1 MGREVEA
8 GVAAATPHGGA
19 ETYGESLD
27 ASGREP
33 TPAFALDAVDGG
45 GLVGLELVG
54 TRDLVA
60 PPLSAPIPERLR
72 GPVDVFRSRQASVV
86 EALRAGAVALSVFL
100 LFLLTS
106 DSVGAAFVASLPV
119 STLWILCQR
128 AGGRFVPRALG
139 RLTPL
144 VVGTAIGAVVIS
156 ALALWVEPLH
166 IQPALLAFMIAAV
179 LALSIC
185 FEILAERSAGP
196 TRVLL
201 VGAGPNAAQLA
212 EDVGVDPEGRFEI
225 VAVASETA
233 DSLPG
238 VRLTCAIDDI
248 GETLALETPDI
259 VVLAVERGRP
269 QVFRHLLD
277 AADAGFRVVGLPEF
291 YEHAFGRVPVRH
303 LSAAWFMSVLHLYQP
318 AYTRFAKRFFD
329 VVVVVLALIVTA
341 PVLAAIALMMSVSRG
356 PIIFRQRRLGEQGRE
371 FTIYKFRTMHD
382 GAERPGE
389 AVWAESRDSRVTGFG
404 RLLRLTRLD
413 ELPQLWNV
421 LKGDMSIVGPRP
433 ERPEFLLRLTA
444 EVPFWSRRHL
454 LKPGITGWAQV
465 HSGYAAD
472 SVQTEEKLSYDLW
485 YLRHRSFLT
494 DVVICAK
501 TIRTLVSGAGAR

>member
-1 MGREVEA
+1 M
-8 GVAAATPHGGA
+8 AAVSPRGGGDH
-19 ETYGESLD
+19 GESLD
-27 ASGREP
+27 VGEREP
-33 TPAFALDAVDGG
+33 APGFVLNGGDGG
-45 GLVGLELVG
+45 SIVGLELAG
-54 TRDLVA
+54 TGDLVA
-60 PPLSAPIPERLR
+60 PPLGTPIAERLR
-72 GPVDVFRSRQASVV
+72 GPVDVFRSRQAS
-86 EALRAGAVALSVFL
+86 ALEVLGPGSIVLAVFL
-100 LFLLTS
+100 LFLLRTE
-106 DSVGAAFVASLPV
+106 SVAAAVATSLPV
-119 STLWILCQR
+119 SALWILCRR
-128 AGGRFVPRALG
+128 AGDRFVPRALG
-139 RLTPL
+139 QLMPL

-166 IQPALLAFMIAAV
+166 VDLALLTFMIVAV

-185 FEILAERSAGP
+185 FEILVERSAGP
-196 TRVLL
+196 TRVLV

-212 EDVGVDPEGRFEI
+212 EDVGTDPEGRFE
-225 VAVASETA
+225 VVGVASETA
-233 DSLPG
+233 ESLPG
-238 VRLTCAIDDI
+238 VPVTCAIEDI
-248 GETLALETPDI
+248 AETLVRESPDL
-259 VVLAVERGRP
+259 VVLALERGRP
-269 QVFRHLLD
+269 QVFRQLLD

-329 VVVVVLALIVTA
+329 VVVVVLALILTA
-341 PVLAAIALMMSVSRG
+341 PLLAAIALMISISRG

-371 FTIYKFRTMHD
+371 FTIFKFRTMHE
-382 GAERPGE
+382 GAEPPGE
-389 AVWAESRDSRVTGFG
+389 AIWAVNRDSRVTGFG
-404 RLLRLTRLD
+404 RLLRQTRLD

-433 ERPEFLLRLTA
+433 ERPEFLLRLSE

-472 SVQTEEKLSYDLW
+472 PVQTEEKLSYDLW

-494 DVVICAK
+494 DLVICAK
-501 TIRTLVSGAGAR
+501 TIRTLASGFGAR